1 MLDNALNVAKRLNDW
16 NIWNGHQ
23 YSLAIGTTGTLER
36 LERAAL
42 ELLEPLEPYLSDS
55 VLNGAKRLNDLNS
68 SEYACW
74 LMPRAYYLFD
84 DITRR

>member
-1 MLDNALNVAKRLNDW
+1 VEVLLSRNLWDLN
-16 NIWNGHQ
+16 
-23 YSLAIGTTGTLER
+23 
-36 LERAAL
+36 
-42 ELLEPLEPYLSDS
+42 